1 MSVIVRYA
9 DLPMM
14 FHLVGAKRVAKAVSV
29 AMATKFPDQDQ
40 ALEAAQNQFGDNGL
54 EHITFDDLAPN
65 KVAAKQ
71 ADFFK

>member
-9 DLPMM
+9 ELPMM
-14 FHLVGAKRVAKAVSV
+14 FHLVGGKRVASTVSA
-29 AMATKFPDQDQ
+29 AMATKFADRDQ

-54 EHITFDDLAPN
+54 EHVTFDDLAPK

-71 ADFFK
+71 AEFFK